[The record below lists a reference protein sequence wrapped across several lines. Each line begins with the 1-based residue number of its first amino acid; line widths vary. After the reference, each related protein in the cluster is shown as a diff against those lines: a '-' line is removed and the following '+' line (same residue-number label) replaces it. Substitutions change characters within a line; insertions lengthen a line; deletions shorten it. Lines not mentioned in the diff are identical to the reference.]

1 MFERTQPVI
10 CAGAR
15 TPIGR
20 FGGALAS
27 LSAVELG
34 GRAIAA
40 ALARA
45 GADPGAVE
53 HVIMG
58 HVLQAG
64 QGQIT
69 ARQAAVRGHIPM
81 TVPALTVNKVC
92 LSGLNA
98 IATAAQYLELGQ
110 AGLLVAGG
118 MESMSGAPY
127 LAPKARFGARMGD
140 TELVDAMVHD
150 GLWDAF
156 DDAHMGGLSDE
167 TNRRLGIERAAQDEW
182 SARSHE
188 RAAEATKNGVLASEI
203 EPVLVAQRGG
213 DAVAV
218 DQDEG
223 IRPGTTAEA
232 LGRLRPAFSPE
243 GTITAGNASQI
254 SDGGAAVVVTSRE
267 RAAAEGLPV
276 LASVVAYGTVAGP
289 DTSLHSQPSRA
300 IADACRR
307 AGLSPADLDLVEI
320 NEAFA
325 AVALRSTRELE
336 LDEAIVNVNGGAVAL
351 GHPIG
356 ASGTRVVLTL
366 AMELRRRGGGLG
378 AAALCG
384 GGGQGDALLVR
395 VEA

>member
-1 MFERTQPVI
+1 MFERAQPVI

-20 FGGALAS
+20 FGGVLAG

-34 GRAIAA
+34 GRAVRA
-40 ALARA
+40 ALGRA
-45 GADPGAVE
+45 GVPPEAVE
-53 HVIMG
+53 HVVMG

-69 ARQAAVRGHIPM
+69 ARQAAARAQIPM

-98 IATAAQYLELGQ
+98 IATAAQYVELGQ

-118 MESMSGAPY
+118 MESMSNAPY
-127 LAPKARFGARMGD
+127 LVPKARFGARMGD
-140 TELVDAMVHD
+140 AELVDSMVHD

-156 DDAHMGGLSDE
+156 DDAHMGGLSDV
-167 TNRRLGIERAAQDEW
+167 TNRRLGIDRAAQDEW
-182 SARSHE
+182 AARSHE
-188 RAAEATKNGVLASEI
+188 RAAEATKRGLLAEEI
-203 EPVLVAQRGG
+203 EPVLVAQGKG

-223 IRPGTTAEA
+223 IRPGTTAEG
-232 LGRLRPAFSPE
+232 LGRLRPAFAPD

-254 SDGGAAVVVTSRE
+254 SDGAAAVVVTSRE
-267 RAAAEGLPV
+267 RAAADGLGV

-307 AGLSPADLDLVEI
+307 AGVAPADLDLVEI

-325 AVALRSTRELE
+325 AVALRSTQELG

-395 VEA
+395 VEG

>member
-1 MFERTQPVI
+1 
-10 CAGAR
+10 
-15 TPIGR
+15 
-20 FGGALAS
+20 
-27 LSAVELG
+27 
-34 GRAIAA
+34 
-40 ALARA
+40 
-45 GADPGAVE
+45 
-53 HVIMG
+53 
-58 HVLQAG
+58 
-64 QGQIT
+64 
-69 ARQAAVRGHIPM
+69 PM

-98 IATAAQYLELGQ
+98 IATAAQYVELGQ

-118 MESMSGAPY
+118 MESMSNAPY
-127 LAPKARFGARMGD
+127 LVPKARFGARMGD
-140 TELVDAMVHD
+140 AELVDSMVLD

-156 DDAHMGGLSDE
+156 DDVHMGGLSDV
-167 TNRRLGIERAAQDEW
+167 TNRRLGIDRAAQDEW
-182 SARSHE
+182 AARSHE
-188 RAAEATKNGVLASEI
+188 RAAEATKRGLLAEEI
-203 EPVLVAQRGG
+203 EPVLVAQGKG

-223 IRPGTTAEA
+223 IRPGTTAEG
-232 LGRLRPAFSPE
+232 LGRLRPAFAPD

-254 SDGGAAVVVTSRE
+254 SDGAAAVVVTSRE
-267 RAAAEGLPV
+267 RAAADGLGV

-307 AGLSPADLDLVEI
+307 AGVAPADLDLVEI

-325 AVALRSTRELE
+325 AVAVASTQELG

-395 VEA
+395 VEG

>member
-1 MFERTQPVI
+1 MFERTEPVI

-20 FGGALAS
+20 FGGTLAT
-27 LSAVELG
+27 LPAVALG
-34 GRAIAA
+34 GHAVRA
-40 ALARA
+40 ALERA
-45 GADPGAVE
+45 GVDPGAVE
-53 HVIMG
+53 HVVMG

-69 ARQAAVRGHIPM
+69 ARQAAVRAGIPM

-98 IATAAQYLELGQ
+98 IATAAQYVELDQ

-118 MESMSGAPY
+118 MESMSNAPY
-127 LAPKARFGARMGD
+127 LVPKARFGARMGD
-140 TELVDAMVHD
+140 AELVDAMVHD

-167 TNRRLGIERAAQDEW
+167 TNRRLGIDRAAQDEW
-182 SARSHE
+182 AARSHE
-188 RAAEATKNGVLASEI
+188 RAAEATKRGLLASEI
-203 EPVLVAQRGG
+203 VPVTVTQRR
-213 DAVAV
+213 DQVTV

-223 IRPGTTAEA
+223 IRPGTTAES

-254 SDGGAAVVVTSRE
+254 SDGAAAVVVTSRE
-267 RAAAEGLPV
+267 RAAADGLPV

-307 AGLSPADLDLVEI
+307 AGVAPADLDLVEI

>member
-20 FGGALAS
+20 FGGALAP
-27 LSAVELG
+27 LPAVELG
-34 GRAIAA
+34 GWAIRA
-40 ALARA
+40 ALERA
-45 GADPGAVE
+45 GADPAAVE
-53 HVIMG
+53 HVVMG

-69 ARQAAVRGHIPM
+69 ARQAAAWGGIPM

-98 IATAAQYLELGQ
+98 IATAAQYVELGQ

-127 LAPKARFGARMGD
+127 LVPKARFGARMGD
-140 TELVDAMVHD
+140 AELVDAMVHD

-156 DDAHMGGLSDE
+156 DHVHMGGLSDE
-167 TNRRLGIERAAQDEW
+167 TNRRLGIDRAAQDEW

-188 RAAEATKNGVLASEI
+188 RAAEATKNGRLASEI
-203 EPVLVAQRGG
+203 TPVMVHQRS
-213 DAVAV
+213 DHVTV

-223 IRPGTTAEA
+223 IRPGTTAEG
-232 LGRLRPAFSPE
+232 LGRLRPAFSPD

-254 SDGGAAVVVTSRE
+254 SDGAAAVVVTSRE

-300 IADACRR
+300 IVDACRR
-307 AGLSPADLDLVEI
+307 AGVAIDDLDLVEI

-325 AVALRSTRELE
+325 AVALCSTRELG
-336 LDEAIVNVNGGAVAL
+336 LDEGIVNVNGGAVAL

-395 VEA
+395 VEG

>member
-20 FGGALAS
+20 FGGALAP
-27 LSAVELG
+27 LPAVELG
-34 GRAIAA
+34 GWAIRA
-40 ALARA
+40 ALKRS
-45 GADPGAVE
+45 GADPAAVE
-53 HVIMG
+53 HVVMG

-69 ARQAAVRGHIPM
+69 ARKAAAWGGIPM

-98 IATAAQYLELGQ
+98 IATAAQYVELGQ

-118 MESMSGAPY
+118 MESMSNAPY
-127 LAPKARFGARMGD
+127 LVPKARFGARMGD
-140 TELVDAMVHD
+140 AELVDSMVHD

-156 DDAHMGGLSDE
+156 DDAHMGGLSDL
-167 TNRRLGIERAAQDEW
+167 TNRRLGIDRAAQDEW
-182 SARSHE
+182 AARSHE
-188 RAAEATKNGVLASEI
+188 RAAEATKRGLLAEEI
-203 EPVLVAQRGG
+203 EPVLVAQGKG

-223 IRPGTTAEA
+223 IRPGTTAEG
-232 LGRLRPAFSPE
+232 LGRLRPAFAPD

-254 SDGGAAVVVTSRE
+254 SDGAAAVVVTSRE
-267 RAAAEGLPV
+267 RAAADGLGV

-307 AGLSPADLDLVEI
+307 AGVAPADLDLVEI

-325 AVALRSTRELE
+325 AVALRSTQELG

-395 VEA
+395 VEG

>member
-1 MFERTQPVI
+1 MVVQQRK
-10 CAGAR
+10 
-15 TPIGR
+15 
-20 FGGALAS
+20 
-27 LSAVELG
+27 
-34 GRAIAA
+34 
-40 ALARA
+40 
-45 GADPGAVE
+45 D
-53 HVIMG
+53 HV
-58 HVLQAG
+58 
-64 QGQIT
+64 T
-69 ARQAAVRGHIPM
+69 
-81 TVPALTVNKVC
+81 
-92 LSGLNA
+92 
-98 IATAAQYLELGQ
+98 
-110 AGLLVAGG
+110 
-118 MESMSGAPY
+118 
-127 LAPKARFGARMGD
+127 
-140 TELVDAMVHD
+140 
-150 GLWDAF
+150 
-156 DDAHMGGLSDE
+156 
-167 TNRRLGIERAAQDEW
+167 
-182 SARSHE
+182 
-188 RAAEATKNGVLASEI
+188 
-203 EPVLVAQRGG
+203 
-213 DAVAV
+213 V

-232 LGRLRPAFSPE
+232 LGRLRPAFSPD

-254 SDGGAAVVVTSRE
+254 SDGAAAVVVTSRE
-267 RAAAEGLPV
+267 RAAADGLEV

-307 AGLSPADLDLVEI
+307 AGVAPADLDLVEI

-356 ASGTRVVLTL
+356 ASGARVVLTL

>member
-20 FGGALAS
+20 FGGALAP

-34 GRAIAA
+34 GWAIRA
-40 ALARA
+40 ALERA

-53 HVIMG
+53 HVVMG

-69 ARQAAVRGHIPM
+69 ARQAAVRGGVPM

-98 IATAAQYLELGQ
+98 IATAAQYVELGQ

-118 MESMSGAPY
+118 MESMSNAPY
-127 LAPKARFGARMGD
+127 LVPKARFGARMGD
-140 TELVDAMVHD
+140 AELVDAMVHD

-167 TNRRLGIERAAQDEW
+167 TNRRLGIDRAAQDEW
-182 SARSHE
+182 AARSHE
-188 RAAEATKNGVLASEI
+188 RAAEATKNGVLAEEI
-203 EPVLVAQRGG
+203 VPVVVSDDGLT
-213 DAVAV
+213 V

-223 IRPGTTAEA
+223 IRPGTTAES

-254 SDGGAAVVVTSRE
+254 SDGAAAVVVTSRE
-267 RAAAEGLPV
+267 RAAADGFGV

-307 AGLSPADLDLVEI
+307 AG
-320 NEAFA
+320 
-325 AVALRSTRELE
+325 VA
-336 LDEAIVNVNGGAVAL
+336 
-351 GHPIG
+351 P
-356 ASGTRVVLTL
+356 
-366 AMELRRRGGGLG
+366 
-378 AAALCG
+378 
-384 GGGQGDALLVR
+384 GD
-395 VEA
+395 

>member
-15 TPIGR
+15 TPVGR
-20 FGGALAS
+20 FGGV
-27 LSAVELG
+27 LSPLTAVELG
-34 GRAIAA
+34 GLAIAKA
-40 ALARA
+40 CERA
-45 GADPGAVE
+45 GISPGAAE
-53 HVIMG
+53 HVVMG

-69 ARQAAVRGHIPM
+69 ARQAAVRAGVPM

-92 LSGLNA
+92 LSGTSA
-98 IATAAQYLELGQ
+98 IATAAQYVELGL
-110 AGLLVAGG
+110 AGLVVAGG

-127 LAPKARFGARMGD
+127 LVPKARWGARTGD
-140 TELVDAMVHD
+140 AELVDAMVHD

-156 DDAHMGGLSDE
+156 EHVHMGGLSDRA
-167 TNRRLGIERAAQDEW
+167 NARLGIDRAAQDEW

-188 RAAEATKNGVLASEI
+188 RAAAAAKGALREEI
-203 EPVLVAQRGG
+203 TPVRVPQRKSDPLLVE
-213 DAVAV
+213 
-218 DQDEG
+218 QDEG

-232 LGRLRPAFSPE
+232 LAALRPSFSPD

-254 SDGGAAVVVTSRE
+254 SDGAAAVVVTSRE

-276 LASVVAYGTVAGP
+276 LASVVSYGSVAGP
-289 DTSLHSQPSRA
+289 DPSLHSQPSRA
-300 IADACRR
+300 IQDACDR
-307 AGLSPADLDLVEI
+307 AGVRVADLDLVEI

-325 AVALRSTRELE
+325 GVVVQSTRELG
-336 LDEAIVNVNGGAVAL
+336 LDESIVNVNGGAIAL

-356 ASGTRVVLTL
+356 ASGARLVLTL

-378 AAALCG
+378 AAGLCG
-384 GGGQGDALLVR
+384 GGGQGDALLIR
-395 VEA
+395 VAG